1 MFSLQTIFG
10 QGKQFYALLAEGADA
25 AYDRTKALPPLI
37 PEPGRAHALDAFK
50 LARQRERDA
59 SEKISQALVD
69 SFITPIEREDIEALA
84 SALYKIPK
92 QVERFADRYALARQR
107 LEGID

>member
-10 QGKQFYALLAEGADA
+10 QGKRFYALLDEA
-25 AYDRTKALPPLI
+25 AKAAHDSTVALYEMLSDRT
-37 PEPGRAHALDAFK
+37 RAPVLDAFK

-69 SFITPIEREDIEALA
+69 SFITPIEREDIEALGR
-84 SALYKIPK
+84 SE
-92 QVERFADRYALARQR
+92 ERRVGKECVRTCSTRWSPDH
-107 LEGID
+107 